1 MSDRDPTSDFKPTPD
16 LMPLVAV
23 RELRCSELDDDEQ
36 QSERRI
42 KRLTDGQPLMLIPR
56 TRVAIASNP
65 GGH

>member
-1 MSDRDPTSDFKPTPD
+1 MTDRDPAPDFNPTPD

-23 RELRCSELDDDEQ
+23 RALRCSALDDGEQ
-36 QSERRI
+36 QSERRT
-42 KRLTDGQPLMLIPR
+42 KRLADGQPLMLIPR